1 MKKINIISKVYF
13 FSSALLLI
21 YIAYKSEIVAKG
33 LKHDYYLNYY
43 LIALISIIFS
53 IISLFLKKDLNIK
66 IFLTIFSISVSLY
79 FIELFLSGKDLF
91 SVQVFDNKKFISE
104 YKKTDPQIVPII
116 ILSKFRDDKN
126 QEIFPL
132 SGITKKLTN
141 LANENGYLANYKS
154 DRYGFNNPDKL
165 WDEKNI
171 DFVLIGDSF
180 VHGMSVFDKDS
191 FRGNIEKNTQTGVI
205 NLGYSS
211 NGPLTELATLKEY
224 FPSKNIKK
232 VIWFYYEEND
242 IADLLNE
249 RTNKILNNYLKDPDF
264 SQKLKVKHDYLD
276 DILINHLHEEIRL
289 QKFKILQSIF
299 KTIKLSRTRNFIN
312 KKIIFKKNTFQVPNE
327 FWEIIKLAKSFAE
340 NNGAK
345 FYFVYIPDKYRYIH
359 NLEKDLQYNHY
370 GQIINNIKKMNITLV
385 DLNKE
390 FLTLSK
396 KPLELYAPRSFHFN
410 EKGYALGSEIILKLI
425 K

>member
-79 FIELFLSGKDLF
+79 FVELFLLGKNLF
-91 SVQVFDNKKFISE
+91 SNQVFNNKKFISE
-104 YKKTDPQIVPII
+104 YKKMDPKIVPII

-132 SGITKKLTN
+132 SGISKKLTN
-141 LANENGYLANYKS
+141 LGTENGYLASYKS

-165 WDEKNI
+165 WDKKNI
-171 DFVLIGDSF
+171 EFLLIGDSF

-191 FRGNIEKNTQTGVI
+191 FRGNIERNTQTGVI
-205 NLGYSS
+205 NLGYSG

-249 RTNKILNNYLKDPDF
+249 RTNKILSNYLKNPDF
-264 SQKLKVKHDYLD
+264 NQGLKVQHKYLD
-276 DILINHLHEEIRL
+276 NILINHLHEEIRL
-289 QKFKILQSIF
+289 QKFEIF
-299 KTIKLSRTRNFIN
+299 RNVVKTFKLSKTRNLVN
-312 KKIIFKKNTFQVPNE
+312 KKIRYKKNTFQIPND
-327 FWEIIKLAKSFAE
+327 FWQIIKLAKSFSE

-359 NLEKDLQYNHY
+359 NLEKDTKYRHY
-370 GQIINNIKKMNITLV
+370 GQIINNIKKMNITV
-385 DLNKE
+385 IDLNKE

-396 KPLELYAPRSFHFN
+396 K
-410 EKGYALGSEIILKLI
+410 LGLLI
-425 K
+425 FTF